1 MSENQI
7 PREAV
12 EALRGAAGGPGVA
25 LVEEDF
31 DYAPLDELIAKYRG
45 TKGAL
50 IPLLQGGQAVYGY
63 LPREAMVRIAEAL
76 SEPLSAVYGVATF
89 YAQFRLVP
97 RGRNVVRVCHGTACH
112 VSGAPL
118 VSQEIERHLGIADG
132 GNTEDMFF
140 TLESVACLGAC
151 GMAPV
156 MMIND
161 RTYGKLTPDRA
172 VGCIVEFRT
181 TEEGGNGNGGSAA
194 AGAGDQVP
202 AAAQVPGD
210 QVSVEAQPPADEPN
224 EGSVSGEVA

>member
-7 PREAV
+7 PHEAGDGP
-12 EALRGAAGGPGVA
+12 RGAAGGPGVA
-25 LVEEDF
+25 LVEDEESF

-50 IPLLQGGQAVYGY
+50 IPLLQGGQAIYGY
-63 LPREAMVRIAEAL
+63 MPREAMVRIAEAL
-76 SEPLSAVYGVATF
+76 GEPLSSVYGVATF

-172 VGCIVEFRT
+172 VSCIVEFRT
-181 TEEGGNGNGGSAA
+181 AAEGGNGDGRAPEDDATPEAKASANE
-194 AGAGDQVP
+194 
-202 AAAQVPGD
+202 
-210 QVSVEAQPPADEPN
+210 EASIA
-224 EGSVSGEVA
+224 GEVA

>member
-7 PREAV
+7 PQA
-12 EALRGAAGGPGVA
+12 ADDGPRGAAGGPGVA
-25 LVEEDF
+25 VVEDEGSF

-50 IPLLQGGQAVYGY
+50 IPLLQGGQAIYGY
-63 LPREAMVRIAEAL
+63 MPREAMVRIAEAL
-76 SEPLSAVYGVATF
+76 GEPLSAVYGVATF

-181 TEEGGNGNGGSAA
+181 AHEGGNGNGGPQAGAA
-194 AGAGDQVP
+194 ADGSTP
-202 AAAQVPGD
+202 ASD
-210 QVSVEAQPPADEPN
+210 EA
-224 EGSVSGEVA
+224 SVSGEVE